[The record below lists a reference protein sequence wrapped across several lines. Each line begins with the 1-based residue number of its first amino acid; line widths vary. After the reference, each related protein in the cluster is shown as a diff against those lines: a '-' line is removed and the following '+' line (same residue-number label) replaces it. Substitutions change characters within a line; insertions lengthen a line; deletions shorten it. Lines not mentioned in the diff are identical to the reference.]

1 MTPRIDFINANN
13 RIKQNLEI
21 QKIPTYEQMWT
32 LESIIGTIYSTSY
45 GAIRFLRDNLKSFEN

>member
-32 LESIIGTIYSTSY
+32 LESIIGNIYSTSY
-45 GAIRFLRDNLKSFEN
+45 GAI